1 MGRISLNFAEDF
13 GYNDVIRSLL
23 GRAYFRKQMMA
34 REIKLTVRLALLTG
48 VLALARPAAAQS
60 SLTPA
65 EFNALVQELE
75 TTTPQ
80 PASSAPL
87 FGQFYTITHGESW
100 PPLPADTMGLPFWTL
115 QGGAQGVYVL
125 DDRGF

>member
-1 MGRISLNFAEDF
+1 
-13 GYNDVIRSLL
+13 
-23 GRAYFRKQMMA
+23 MMA
-34 REIKLTVRLALLTG
+34 KELKSIFRLALLLG
-48 VLALARPAAAQS
+48 VLAWARPATAQS

-87 FGQFYTITHGESW
+87 FGNFNTTE
-100 PPLPADTMGLPFWTL
+100 
-115 QGGAQGVYVL
+115 
-125 DDRGF
+125 